1 MLPGPRFFIRYLYS
15 IRVFLAITILL
26 FLVSMIPGYLVA
38 VYAHGTANQLL
49 SGLENK
55 AQTLT
60 GQPPIQMMLGI
71 FFNNALDGFLSM
83 AFGLVIGLFPLFFI
97 LTNGMVIGIMLELM
111 IVKYGVA
118 YGTFIFLV
126 GIMPHGIFELPAIF
140 ISTSIGLKLGYEVM
154 RTIFLRKT
162 DMVLELRN
170 ALMIFIF
177 WILPML
183 LVAALIETFVTGALL
198 SLIVHTPV

>member
-26 FLVSMIPGYLVA
+26 FLASMIPGYLVA

-140 ISTSIGLKLGYEVM
+140 ISTSIGLKLGYEVL

>member
-1 MLPGPRFFIRYLYS
+1 
-15 IRVFLAITILL
+15 
-26 FLVSMIPGYLVA
+26 
-38 VYAHGTANQLL
+38 
-49 SGLENK
+49 
-55 AQTLT
+55 
-60 GQPPIQMMLGI
+60 
-71 FFNNALDGFLSM
+71 M